1 MLSYFKTNLM
11 NLRNLTLILLLG
23 MPVVSMAQISMGG
36 KPVSGNTLIGVQS
49 ASRIPKVQ
57 LKALDIEKIM
67 ANRDTT
73 LLYPTY
79 GVVTDT
85 LIDLKKAGI
94 MDQPAGGGKI
104 WRLKISNEN
113 AKSIQVYFKRFIVP
127 EGSKLFL
134 YNEGMQR
141 IAGAFTS
148 KNMQPDSSL
157 TLADFRGNHT
167 IIEYY
172 EPESAE
178 FNGSIIIGAIGQAYL
193 DIFETAADEGF
204 VNVNCPE
211 GKNAQLIKHAVA
223 RMTFIDGSSQGFC
236 SGALLNNTRQ
246 DGTPLFLTAH
256 HCLSTSGVA
265 STLVAYFNYET
276 TCDDQE
282 IIAPTITGSTLL
294 ATGSESDYTLLR
306 LNSKPTAEHQPY
318 YAGWNVNGLET
329 DSVTGVH
336 VPFQQRKKV
345 SIDYDSIRIYPFTL
359 NWEEGDDSPVNS
371 HYVLY
376 FDIGATSGG
385 SSGSPLFNKKNQVI
399 GQLHGGGDSE
409 DLYGRLSYSYD
420 DAFSSLRTYLNPTNA
435 NVKELGGY
443 TPAGNL
449 PDAFFVSEFEQ
460 VCTNVPIQFTD
471 YSVFGPYEMEWL
483 VNPSTAEFTDGTS
496 STSKNPV
503 IRFLN
508 DGVYNITLNLRVDGV
523 IRDSET
529 SSIISGSELKIGAK
543 KLTDESICDCDFES
557 FALTASGANDYS
569 WILNTEDVEKVTLS
583 KITGDTIIVERNPSY
598 IADSSYSIRLKV
610 AGIQGTCKD
619 TIQFA
624 EKILKP
630 ANDNMANAIAVS
642 YGRSPKY
649 SNICATEELNE
660 PVPPNTSCT
669 SQDAWCG
676 CVLENNTEVD
686 DILDNS
692 VWFKFVPL
700 VTGNISISSTGFDN
714 QIALYKANT
723 SEDLVNGSF
732 VLVAANDDR
741 SDADFR
747 PMIISERVNQGENY
761 WIQVD
766 GSACGAED
774 YFTLTINELT
784 GTGVRQLL
792 SGPFSIYPLPAHDQV
807 WIHHEGDQPVE
818 FTLKMYSL
826 DGTCILQ
833 EQLKAGGS
841 DSQVSV
847 NKLEPGVYIIMLN
860 DGSTNYISKLIKE

>member
-1 MLSYFKTNLM
+1 M
-11 NLRNLTLILLLG
+11 NLRNLTLVLSLC
-23 MPVVSMAQISMGG
+23 MPVVTLAQISMGG
-36 KPVSGNTLIGVQS
+36 KPVSGNTLVGVQS
-49 ASRIPKVQ
+49 ASRIPKVE

-79 GVVTDT
+79 GIVTDT
-85 LIDLKKAGI
+85 LIDLKEAGI
-94 MDQPAGGGKI
+94 MDRPAGGGKI

-113 AKSIQVYFKRFIVP
+113 ARSVQIYLRRYVVP

-134 YNEGMQR
+134 YNEGMQM
-141 IAGAFTS
+141 IAGAFTR

-157 TLADFRGNHT
+157 TIADFKGNHT

-178 FNGSIIIGAIGQAYL
+178 FNGEIIIGAIGQAYL
-193 DIFETAADEGF
+193 DIFETAADDGF

-223 RMTFIDGSSQGFC
+223 RITFIDGSSQGFC

-246 DGTPLFLTAH
+246 DGSPLFLTAH
-256 HCLSTSGVA
+256 HCLSSSGVA
-265 STLVAYFNYET
+265 STLVAYFNYEK
-276 TCDDQE
+276 TCGDQE
-282 IIAPTITGSTLL
+282 IISPTITGSTLL
-294 ATGSESDYTLLR
+294 TTGSESDYTLLR
-306 LNSKPTAEHQPY
+306 LNSKPAAEHQPY
-318 YAGWNVNGLET
+318 YAGWNVDGLET
-329 DSVTGVH
+329 DSVTSVH
-336 VPFQQRKKV
+336 VPFQQYKKV
-345 SIDYDSIRIYPFTL
+345 SIDYDRIIIYPYTL
-359 NWEEGDDSPVNS
+359 SWEEGADSPENS
-371 HYVLY
+371 HFVVF

-420 DAFSSLRTYLNPTNA
+420 DAFSTLKSYLDPTNT
-435 NVKELGGY
+435 NVKELNGY
-443 TPAGNL
+443 TPEGNI
-449 PDAFFVSEFEQ
+449 PDAFFVSDFEQ

-471 YSVFGPYEMEWL
+471 YSVFGPYDMEWL
-483 VNPSTAEFTDGTS
+483 VNPPTAEFTDGTS

-508 DGVYNITLNLRVDGV
+508 EDVYNVTLNLRVDGV

-543 KLTDESICDCDFES
+543 KIPSESICDCDFES
-557 FALTASGANDYS
+557 FAITASGAGDYS
-569 WILNTEDVEKVTLS
+569 WLLNPEDVEKVTLS
-583 KITGDTIIVERNPSY
+583 KIAGDTIIVERNPAY
-598 IADSSYSIRLKV
+598 IADSSYSVRLKV
-610 AGIQGTCKD
+610 AGSQGTCSD

-624 EKILKP
+624 EKIFKP
-630 ANDNMANAIAVS
+630 SNDNMANAIVVS
-642 YGRSPKY
+642 YGRSPRY
-649 SNICATEELNE
+649 SNICATEEVNE
-660 PVPPNTSCT
+660 PVPSNTSCT

-676 CVLENNTEVD
+676 CVLEDNTEVD

-714 QIALYKANT
+714 QIALYKADT
-723 SEDLVNGSF
+723 YEDLTNGNSI
-732 VLVAANDDR
+732 LVAANDDR
-741 SDADFR
+741 SDADYR
-747 PMIISERVNQGENY
+747 PMIISEQVNQGENY

-766 GSACGAED
+766 GSACGAEN

-792 SGPFSIYPLPAHDQV
+792 SGPFSIYPMPAHDQL
-807 WIHHEGDQPVE
+807 WIHREGDQSAV

-826 DGTCILQ
+826 DGSCILQ

-841 DSQVSV
+841 DIPVSV
-847 NKLEPGVYIIMLN
+847 NRLEPGVYIIMLN
-860 DGSTNYISKLIKE
+860 DGSTNYISKFIKE